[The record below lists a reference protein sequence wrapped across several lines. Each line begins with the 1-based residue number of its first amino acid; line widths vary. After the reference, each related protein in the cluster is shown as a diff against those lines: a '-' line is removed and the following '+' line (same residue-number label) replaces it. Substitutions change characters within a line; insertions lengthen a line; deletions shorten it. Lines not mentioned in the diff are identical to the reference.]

1 MKWVSVHCGKLM
13 LHWISVGVSQV
24 TYKYILHTER
34 LERLTKQFNDQA
46 GEGMA
51 ELYIAIVQLTLTRN
65 FGLYSYFISL
75 QTHSFKCFYTLIK
88 ALDNF
93 GYKSFNPLHDGPN
106 ERLIYFAFPFVVELW
121 KMQ

>member
-1 MKWVSVHCGKLM
+1 M
-13 LHWISVGVSQV
+13 
-24 TYKYILHTER
+24 LHTER
-34 LERLTKQFNDQA
+34 LERLIKQFNEQA

-75 QTHSFKCFYTLIK
+75 QAHPFMCFYSLIK
-88 ALDNF
+88 SIDNL

-106 ERLIYFAFPFVVELW
+106 ELLIYFAFLFVVEL
-121 KMQ
+121 